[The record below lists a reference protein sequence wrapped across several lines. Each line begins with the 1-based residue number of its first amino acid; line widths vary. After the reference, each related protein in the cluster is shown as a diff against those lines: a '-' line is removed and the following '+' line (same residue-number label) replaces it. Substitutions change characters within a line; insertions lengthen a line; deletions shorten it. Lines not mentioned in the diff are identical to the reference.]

1 MSLSAI
7 LFPGQ
12 GAQKVGMGQA
22 LVEASPACRDV
33 FDQANEILG
42 RDLAAICF
50 EGPQEELTRSL
61 NAQPAIFAV
70 SVAAYRLL
78 KEKRPEVTFDL
89 AAGLS
94 SGEWTA
100 LHLAGVL
107 SFEDTVRVLDA
118 RGRFM
123 QEACEATPGSMVSV
137 IGLDPDALLRIC
149 EATGVNM
156 ANLNSREQTVLS
168 GGKDAVAEAA
178 KLASE
183 AGAKRAIPLP
193 VAGAF
198 HSPLM
203 QPAADRMKDF
213 LGEIVFSVPA
223 CPVVAN
229 VTGRPHGAPDE
240 IRAAMVAQI
249 VGSVHWYEGI
259 EFMQSEGV
267 RTYVECGPGR
277 VLTGLV
283 KRIDKGA
290 TLVNIH
296 EPTTLEAVPAGR

>member
-1 MSLSAI
+1 
-7 LFPGQ
+7 
-12 GAQKVGMGQA
+12 MGQA
-22 LVEASPACRDV
+22 LAEAEPVCRAV
-33 FDQANEILG
+33 FDQANQILG
-42 RDLAAICF
+42 RDLAQVCF

-78 KEKRPEVTFDL
+78 LERKPGLTFGF

-107 SFEDTVRVLDA
+107 TFEDTVRVLDA

-123 QEACEATPGSMVSV
+123 QEACEAEPGGMVSV
-137 IGLDPDALLRIC
+137 IGLDWDALSIIC
-149 EATGVNM
+149 ETSGACM
-156 ANLNSREQTVLS
+156 ANLNSPAQTVLS
-168 GGKDAVAEAA
+168 GSKVAVEEAA
-178 KLASE
+178 RLALE

-203 QPAADRMKDF
+203 QPAADAMKDF
-213 LGEIVFSVPA
+213 LKEIPFSAPS
-223 CPVVAN
+223 CTVVAN
-229 VTGRPHGAPDE
+229 VSGRPHGGPDE
-240 IRAAMVAQI
+240 IRAAMVQQI

-259 EFMQSEGV
+259 EHLQAQGV
-267 RTYVECGPGR
+267 ASYLECGPGK
-277 VLTGLV
+277 VLAGLV

-290 TLVNIH
+290 TLYNIH
-296 EPTTLEAVPAGR
+296 DPTTLEAVAGLL

>member
-1 MSLSAI
+1 MSSTAI

-12 GAQKVGMGQA
+12 GAQAVGMGRDLA
-22 LVEASPACRDV
+22 EAAPVCREV
-33 FDQANEILG
+33 FDRAGAILG

-78 KEKRPEVTFDL
+78 MERKPGLKFKFT
-89 AAGLS
+89 AGLS

-100 LHLAGVL
+100 LHVAGVL
-107 SFEDTVRVLDA
+107 SFEDTLRVLDA

-123 QEACEATPGSMVSV
+123 QEACEASPGAMVSI
-137 IGLDPDALLRIC
+137 IGLDAESLSRIC
-149 EATGVNM
+149 EASGAVM

-168 GGKDAVAEAA
+168 GSREAVEAAA

-203 QPAADRMKDF
+203 RPAADRMRDF
-213 LGEIVFSVPA
+213 LEEIQFSAPSL
-223 CPVVAN
+223 PVVAN
-229 VTGRPHGAPDE
+229 VTGRPHGDPE
-240 IRAAMVAQI
+240 SIRAAMVEQI

-259 EFMQSEGV
+259 EYMQGEGV
-267 RTYVECGPGR
+267 AAYLECGPGK

-290 TLVNIH
+290 TPYNIH
-296 EPTTLEAVPAGR
+296 DSSSLEAVPGDL